1 MASPPPFDLWDDL
14 DDDIDELATAVPSDR
29 HHAAAAP
36 TPDGLNDRLDRS
48 RLDTSPDPIPPAGTV
63 LPLCFPSTNP
73 LIPSVSAEAAAVGEA
88 RNVKIAGRRRLCKLG
103 ATDFQEL
110 QQQQQEEDHDDCEG
124 IRGIMDDLTAGLDLL
139 SVHKP
144 NPTTSSARP
153 PEQQLKA
160 SMKRPPQGGI
170 NIQEQ

>member
-110 QQQQQEEDHDDCEG
+110 QQ
-124 IRGIMDDLTAGLDLL
+124 
-139 SVHKP
+139 
-144 NPTTSSARP
+144 
-153 PEQQLKA
+153 
-160 SMKRPPQGGI
+160 
-170 NIQEQ
+170 